1 MKYDFKYYQNRMYQ
15 DNYVR
20 NLYIKIGLAFSI
32 LISVIIIG
40 VL

>member
-1 MKYDFKYYQNRMYQ
+1 MKYDFKYYQNTMYQ

-20 NLYIKIGLAFSI
+20 NIYIKIGLAFSI

>member
-1 MKYDFKYYQNRMYQ
+1 MKYNFKYYQNRMYE

-20 NLYIKIGLAFSI
+20 NIYIKIGFAFSV